1 MKTLCVLLAAAAV
14 LLFIRHL
21 AAENTTTQEVVPA
34 RYALL
39 EASVNVSS
47 VLNSGN
53 FDQGIQKTVLKIDT
67 RTGQVWVLQL
77 AVNGVGDPTVCSAVW
92 AKVQDRGTFYRNGP
106 PSSGD

>member
-21 AAENTTTQEVVPA
+21 AAENTTTQEFVPA

-92 AKVQDRGTFYRNGP
+92 AKVQDQGTFYRNGP
-106 PSSGD
+106 PSGN

>member
-1 MKTLCVLLAAAAV
+1 MKTLCVLLAAAAAV
-14 LLFIRHL
+14 LFVRHL
-21 AAENTTTQEVVPA
+21 TAANVTTQEFIPA

-47 VLNSGN
+47 VLNSGG
-53 FDQGIQKTVLKIDT
+53 FDRGVQKTVLKIDT

-92 AKVQDRGTFYRNGP
+92 AKVQDQGTFYRNGP
-106 PSSGD
+106 PSGN

>member
-1 MKTLCVLLAAAAV
+1 MKTLCILLAAAAV
-14 LLFIRHL
+14 LLFVRHL
-21 AAENTTTQEVVPA
+21 AAGNTSTQEFAPA

-47 VLNSGN
+47 VLNSGA
-53 FDQGIQKTVLKIDT
+53 FDRGAQKTVLKSDT

-92 AKVQDRGTFYRNGP
+92 ARVQDQGTFYRSGP
-106 PSSGD
+106 PSGN

>member
-1 MKTLCVLLAAAAV
+1 MKTLCGLLAAAAV

-21 AAENTTTQEVVPA
+21 AAESASTQEFTPA

-39 EASVNVSS
+39 EASVNVSA
-47 VLNSGN
+47 VLNSGGFN
-53 FDQGIQKTVLKIDT
+53 QGVQKTVLKIDT

-92 AKVQDRGTFYRNGP
+92 ARVQDQGPFYRNGP
-106 PSSGD
+106 PSGN

>member
-1 MKTLCVLLAAAAV
+1 MKTLCILLAAAAV
-14 LLFIRHL
+14 LLFVRHL
-21 AAENTTTQEVVPA
+21 AAENTSTQEFAPA

-47 VLNSGN
+47 VLNSGA
-53 FDQGIQKTVLKIDT
+53 FDRGVQKTVLKIDT

-92 AKVQDRGTFYRNGP
+92 AKVQEQGTFYRSGP
-106 PSSGD
+106 PPGN

>member
-1 MKTLCVLLAAAAV
+1 MKAFCILLAAAAV

-21 AAENTTTQEVVPA
+21 AAESTTSQEFAPG

-47 VLNSGN
+47 VMNSGV
-53 FDQGIQKTVLKIDT
+53 FDRGVQKTVLKIDT

-92 AKVQDRGTFYRNGP
+92 AKVQDQGTFYRNGP
-106 PSSGD
+106 PSGN